1 MTKKRTQKRTGGTL
15 VFSAERAKAV
25 SSASRSAAEVRV
37 DNWDGGG
44 DGGAAQGGRAA
55 SMRCCIFRA
64 PAARRASRAPAARVD
79 FLVKT
84 LGVAVTDF
92 RPEKLK
98 KESLFSPLWL
108 WRKFFLC
115 LLNARANRFSKKIVK
130 RLGVAALLSGV
141 RRYDVVAVFSKARM
155 IVWP

>member
-1 MTKKRTQKRTGGTL
+1 MPFAYRENRENCEKNREKKKRR
-15 VFSAERAKAV
+15 
-25 SSASRSAAEVRV
+25 
-37 DNWDGGG
+37 
-44 DGGAAQGGRAA
+44 
-55 SMRCCIFRA
+55 FRKK
-64 PAARRASRAPAARVD
+64 V
-79 FLVKT
+79 VKT

-98 KESLFSPLWL
+98 NESLFSPLWL

-115 LLNARANRFSKKIVK
+115 LLNARANRFSKKLVK